1 MIGNDTFCCVCKK
14 PMRSCVIPAVCGS
27 CRIREQVEKKIQ
39 DKPVI
44 EDQDKPDIPVVVEKV
59 SQSV

>member
-39 DKPVI
+39 DKP
-44 EDQDKPDIPVVVEKV
+44 DIPVVVEKV